1 MKPDSPMSS
10 TLAATPSDTR
20 WDRAADLLGAGL
32 RSLFVSLGLFL
43 AVGTAGML
51 ALMIVDIGVR
61 SPKLIA
67 IAVAGLLIQMPQML
81 LMMVPVSL
89 VALPLLGA
97 VLRGRGRIVAWTC
110 AILGAL
116 TGHLMA
122 IQPYGKP
129 AFGVLGV
136 LLGPI
141 LMGLGLCAGFAFL
154 RALRRYE
161 AARP

>member
-1 MKPDSPMSS
+1 MSS
-10 TLAATPSDTR
+10 VASARSPDTR
-20 WDRAADLLGAGL
+20 WDRAADLLGAGM

-51 ALMIVDIGVR
+51 FLMIVDVGVR
-61 SPKLIA
+61 SPKLIG
-67 IAVAGLLIQMPQML
+67 IGVAGLLIQMPQMM
-81 LMMVPVSL
+81 LMMMPVSL

-97 VLRGRGRIVAWTC
+97 VLHGRGRMVAWTC
-110 AILGAL
+110 AILGGLA
-116 TGHLMA
+116 GHVMA

-141 LMGLGLCAGFAFL
+141 LMGLGLCAGFTFL
-154 RALRRYE
+154 SALRRYE
-161 AARP
+161 TARL